1 MNDWTPDRVAERFSE
16 AATTARALPPVIIP
30 GYHNSW
36 PAIRRL
42 PQENLGAECIL
53 HRITPPPDA
62 VDRMLEAMQWVRW
75 LEEEQR
81 HLVWMRAERYGWR
94 KISQRFGCDR
104 TTAWR
109 RWQRALGLVAEHL
122 NAVAPAARRQK
133 NFGCVRPCAG
143 S

>member
-1 MNDWTPDRVAERFSE
+1 MTDWTPEQVAARFSE
-16 AATTARALPPVIIP
+16 AASTARALPPIP
-30 GYHNSW
+30 LQGYYNCW
-36 PAIRRL
+36 PQIQRASY
-42 PQENLGAECIL
+42 EVLGAECRLTI
-53 HRITPPPDA
+53 PPPLPDA
-62 VDRMLEAMQWVRW
+62 VDRMLETMQWARW

-109 RWQRALGLVAEHL
+109 RWQRALG
-122 NAVAPAARRQK
+122 AVAATLNQAPATGREKKYYGYLPRAA
-133 NFGCVRPCAG
+133 N